1 MTSQE
6 VMEKVATILPV
17 VLATP
22 KMRRGELHSIVCD
35 TLKISKS
42 NQNVKL
48 IKAVLSVQ
56 GIRAVTI
63 HGKHF
68 YVNYPPQEA

>member
-17 VLATP
+17 VLTSSRV
-22 KMRRGELHSIVCD
+22 RRGELHDVVCS
-35 TLKISKS
+35 TLKITKS
-42 NQNVKL
+42 NHHVKL
-48 IKAVLSVQ
+48 IKAVLAAQ
-56 GIRAVTI
+56 GVRAVTI

-68 YVNYPPQEA
+68 YANYPPQET